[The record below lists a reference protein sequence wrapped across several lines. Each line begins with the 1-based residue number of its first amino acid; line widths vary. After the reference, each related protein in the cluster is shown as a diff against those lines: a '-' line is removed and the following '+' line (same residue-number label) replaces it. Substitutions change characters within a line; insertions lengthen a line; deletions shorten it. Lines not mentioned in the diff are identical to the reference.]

1 MALRCFHDSGG
12 QARGP
17 RTHNVC
23 CHVRPRKDPNAVIT
37 RFVALGDSFTEGIG
51 DPDPASRNGLRG
63 WADIVA
69 THLAQLHDDF
79 KYANLA
85 VRGRTMDDVLADQI
99 DAAVRLEPDFV
110 TIYAG
115 MNDLLKLHTDLDA
128 MMARY
133 SDALAA
139 LKRTGARVM
148 TFTAADIGNVP
159 VFRRL
164 RGRAA
169 IYNELLRAA
178 VDDLD
183 IELVDFW
190 RLTEYR
196 DPQMWDSDRIHL
208 SALGH
213 RWMAMRVLDALDV
226 PHTLTAEAVDPR
238 PAAGMRADMLWA
250 LAFGAPWVMRRL
262 RRLTPGAGVE
272 PKMDGLT
279 AVQLGGVTAHPATAT
294 ASADDVT

>member
-1 MALRCFHDSGG
+1 
-12 QARGP
+12 
-17 RTHNVC
+17 VC
-23 CHVRPRKDPNAVIT
+23 VSAIS

-51 DPDPASRNGLRG
+51 DPHPDSPNGLRG

-69 THLAQLHDDF
+69 SHLAHQHPDF
-79 KYANLA
+79 RYANLA
-85 VRGRTMDDVLADQI
+85 VRGRTMDDVITAQI
-99 DAAVRLEPDFV
+99 DAAVLLKPDFV

-115 MNDLLKLHTDLDA
+115 MNDLLKLRTNLDG

-133 SDALAA
+133 AEALAT

-148 TFTAADIGNVP
+148 TFTAADIGFVP

-178 VDDLD
+178 VDDLG

-190 RLTEYR
+190 RFSEYR
-196 DPQMWDSDRIHL
+196 DSRMWDSDRIHL

-213 RWMAMRVLDALDV
+213 RQMAARVLDALG
-226 PHTLTAEAVDPR
+226 TAAHVDRRRNGVGSAARRQPACRLGLGRRVRRAVGDAPASAADPGR
-238 PAAGMRADMLWA
+238 RRRAEDGQLDRADVTDA
-250 LAFGAPWVMRRL
+250 LDSASWL
-262 RRLTPGAGVE
+262 RPRSLS
-272 PKMDGLT
+272 
-279 AVQLGGVTAHPATAT
+279 
-294 ASADDVT
+294 SARDRPD